1 MKKLNLISKY
11 SSLALLAAG
20 LLFASCNK
28 EGCTDSTAINYDE
41 KAEDDNGSCLYDPAD
56 LTGEETKTGEL
67 SADETWM
74 SNNIYVLDGKVV
86 VPSGITLTIQPGTI
100 IKGKEGQDAAASALV
115 VARGGKLMAE
125 GTADNPI
132 VFTSVLDNIEQGQK
146 VGTNLTRTDNELWG
160 GVVICGNAPSSTEN
174 GDTEG
179 NIEGIPADAGY
190 GKYGG
195 SDAAD
200 NSGSLK
206 YISIRHGG
214 ISIGEGNELNGLTL
228 GGVGSGTTL
237 DNIEIYATLDDGV
250 EFFGGTVNA
259 TNILVY
265 YQGDDGLDIDQNYQ
279 GTIENFAVIH
289 GDGIGT
295 DESLEI
301 DGPEGST
308 YTDGLFTLKNGYCK
322 IEGSEGSSGD
332 FKSGAQGNIMN
343 VTFESSKDVKFR
355 TKFETGCTHKSDA
368 YKNLVTDSK
377 LIFSGVD
384 LGTGVKVYDGDED
397 LGANPPEPTACP
409 TELSASQATA
419 LSAIGTGAGSTI
431 DVASTFSWTAAAAN
445 NQL

>member
-1 MKKLNLISKY
+1 MKKLNLITKY
-11 SSLALLAAG
+11 TGLAIVAAG
-20 LLFASCNK
+20 LLFSSCNK

-67 SADETWM
+67 TADETWT

-86 VPSGITLTIQPGTI
+86 VPSGITLTIQAGTI

-125 GTADNPI
+125 GTAANPI
-132 VFTSVLDNIEQGQK
+132 VFTSILDNIVQGQK

-195 SDAAD
+195 TNAAD
-200 NSGSLK
+200 NSGTLK
-206 YISIRHGG
+206 YVSIRHGG

-228 GGVGSGTTL
+228 GGVGTGTVI

-259 TNILVY
+259 SNILVY
-265 YQGDDGLDIDQNYQ
+265 YQGDDGLDIDQNYS
-279 GTIENFAVIH
+279 GTVENFAVIH

-322 IEGSEGSSGD
+322 LEGTEGSQGD
-332 FKSGAQGNIMN
+332 FKSGAQGNVMN
-343 VTFESSKDVKFR
+343 VTFEGGQKVKFR
-355 TKFETGCTHKSDA
+355 TKFDGSCGHKSDA
-368 YKNLVTDSK
+368 YKNLATDNK
-377 LIFSGVD
+377 LTFSTIN
-384 LGTGVKVYDGDED
+384 LGTSTVSVYDGDVDD
-397 LGANPPEPTACP
+397 LNPTSACP
-409 TELSASQATA
+409 TELDASQASA
-419 LSAIGTGAGSTI
+419 LSEIGTGTGSSL

>member
-1 MKKLNLISKY
+1 MKKLNLITKY
-11 SSLALLAAG
+11 TGLAIVAAG
-20 LLFASCNK
+20 LLFSSCNK

-41 KAEDDNGSCLYDPAD
+41 KAEEDDGSCLYDPAD

-67 SADETWM
+67 TTDETWTA
-74 SNNIYVLDGKVV
+74 NNIYVLDGKVV
-86 VPSGITLTIQPGTI
+86 VPSGITLTIEPGTI
-100 IKGKEGQDAAASALV
+100 IKGKEGQDAASSALV

-125 GTADNPI
+125 GTADKPI
-132 VFTSVLDNIEQGQK
+132 IFTSILDNIEQGQK

-160 GVVICGNAPSSTEN
+160 GVVVCGNAPSSTEN

-195 SDAAD
+195 TDAAD
-200 NSGSLK
+200 NSGVLK

-214 ISIGEGNELNGLTL
+214 ITIGEGNELNGLTL
-228 GGVGSGTTL
+228 GGVGTGTVI

-259 TNILVY
+259 SNILVY
-265 YQGDDGLDIDQNYQ
+265 YQGDDGLDMDQNYS
-279 GTIENFAVIH
+279 GTVENFAIIH

-322 IEGSEGSSGD
+322 LDGSEGSHGD
-332 FKSGAQGNIMN
+332 FKSKAQGNVMN
-343 VTFESSKDVKFR
+343 VTFVGGKIKFR
-355 TKFETGCTHKSDA
+355 TNFVDPGVDCAHKSDA
-368 YKNLVTDSK
+368 YKYLVNDNRLVFTGIS
-377 LIFSGVD
+377 
-384 LGTGVKVYDGDED
+384 LGTSTIDIYEGDETG
-397 LGANPPEPTACP
+397 LCT
-409 TELSASQATA
+409 TELDAAKVA
-419 LSAIGTGAGSTI
+419 APAAVGTGSGSTL